1 MRHASREPVSWGR
14 RRGRPR
20 SLDEDERSR
29 THSGN
34 GLPKQAEP
42 GLGLSPGREGAET
55 GGFQE
60 REGDEVSRGSLLCGD
75 CYHFKGRK
83 LSFQVFSD
91 FFFFLIFLFFWV
103 RSAHL
108 RISKPFMLKLF
119 CFLKEIHNFGSQGR
133 TGLGRNAVVYI
144 LLYGLIY
151 FFYCAN
157 QLEDF
162 FFSGANSDLFILFL
176 LLFPHMYLLSF

>member
-1 MRHASREPVSWGR
+1 
-14 RRGRPR
+14 
-20 SLDEDERSR
+20 
-29 THSGN
+29 
-34 GLPKQAEP
+34 
-42 GLGLSPGREGAET
+42 
-55 GGFQE
+55 
-60 REGDEVSRGSLLCGD
+60 
-75 CYHFKGRK
+75 
-83 LSFQVFSD
+83 
-91 FFFFLIFLFFWV
+91 
-103 RSAHL
+103 
-108 RISKPFMLKLF
+108 MLKLF